1 MLIKLIEVKRGMRG
15 GTASLNE
22 IYVNSS
28 HIISVSEDAV
38 ANESLM
44 HEAKTLGLVE
54 NVRFSKIV
62 ISEGNTT
69 RILTVVGTPSEVH
82 NKVRKRQVLRG

>member
-1 MLIKLIEVKRGMRG
+1 MLVKLIEVKRGMRG

-28 HIISVSEDAV
+28 HIISVSEDMV
-38 ANESLM
+38 ANENLM
-44 HEAKTLGLVE
+44 HEAKTLSLVE

-82 NKVRKRQVLRG
+82 NKVRKRQILRG